1 MSVSLSTSSYTTIM
15 ITPDQKNTEK
25 KLNTYAKNDN
35 DDHDDDDDD
44 NDRPFYH

>member
-15 ITPDQKNTEK
+15 ITPTK
-25 KLNTYAKNDN
+25 KYREQIEYMPKNDD
-35 DDHDDDDDD
+35 DDHDDDDDDD